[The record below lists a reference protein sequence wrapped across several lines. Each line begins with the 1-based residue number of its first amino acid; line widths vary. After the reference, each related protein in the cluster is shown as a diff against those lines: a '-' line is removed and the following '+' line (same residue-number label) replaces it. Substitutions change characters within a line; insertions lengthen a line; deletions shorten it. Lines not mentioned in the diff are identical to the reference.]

1 MDTIR
6 DEYFIA
12 LSDHLHKLLAVK
24 GIEVSELAAASNLDR
39 RQIYR
44 LLNKENVP
52 KLSTLVRISLAAGIE
67 PKELFDFKFDFGTYM
82 KDNGLLKIG
91 KKKKDN

>member
-1 MDTIR
+1 MNTIQ
-6 DEYFIA
+6 DKYFIA
-12 LSDHLHKLLAVK
+12 LTDHLQKLLEFK
-24 GIEVSELAAASNLDR
+24 SIEVAELAAAANLDR

-52 KLSTLVRISLAAGIE
+52 KLSTLIRISLAAGIE

-82 KDNGLLKIG
+82 KDNKLLKIG
-91 KKKKDN
+91 KTK

>member
-1 MDTIR
+1 MNTIQ
-6 DEYFIA
+6 DKYFIA
-12 LSDHLHKLLAVK
+12 LTDHLQKLLELK
-24 GIEVSELAAASNLDR
+24 SIEVAELAAAANLDR

-52 KLSTLVRISLAAGIE
+52 KLSTLIRISLAAGIE

-82 KDNGLLKIG
+82 KDNKLLKIG
-91 KKKKDN
+91 KTK

>member
-1 MDTIR
+1 MNTIQ
-6 DEYFIA
+6 DKYFIA
-12 LSDHLHKLLAVK
+12 LTDHLQELLKLK
-24 GIEVSELAAASNLDR
+24 SIEVAELAAAANLDR

-52 KLSTLVRISLAAGIE
+52 KLSTLIRISLAAGIE

-82 KDNGLLKIG
+82 KDNKLLKIG
-91 KKKKDN
+91 KTK

>member
-1 MDTIR
+1 MNTIQ
-6 DEYFIA
+6 DKYFIA
-12 LSDHLHKLLAVK
+12 LTDHLQELLELK
-24 GIEVSELAAASNLDR
+24 SIEVAELAAAANLDR

-52 KLSTLVRISLAAGIE
+52 KLSTLIRISLAAGIE

-82 KDNGLLKIG
+82 KDNKLLKIG
-91 KKKKDN
+91 KTK

>member
-1 MDTIR
+1 MMNTIQ
-6 DEYFIA
+6 DKYFIA
-12 LSDHLHKLLAVK
+12 LTDHLQKLLELK
-24 GIEVSELAAASNLDR
+24 SIEVAELAAAANLDR

-52 KLSTLVRISLAAGIE
+52 KLSTLIRISLAAGIE

-82 KDNGLLKIG
+82 KDNKLLKIG
-91 KKKKDN
+91 KTK